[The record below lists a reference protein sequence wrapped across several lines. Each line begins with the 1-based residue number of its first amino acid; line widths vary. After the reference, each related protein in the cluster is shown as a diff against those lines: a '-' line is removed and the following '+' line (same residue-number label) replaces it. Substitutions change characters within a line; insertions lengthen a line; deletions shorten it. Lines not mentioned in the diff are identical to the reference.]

1 MFAWS
6 RTVGDDFF
14 VARKLLAPLADLVN
28 RYQLGPANMALVVHV
43 LRSHVDDDD
52 FALLHQVI
60 EFRRRDARNF
70 CLMGRVSRRW
80 RSRFVC
86 RDPGL
91 AMNRVAGSEC
101 YRGKKDDGFHGRDYV
116 CGTACVTKAGNGVTT
131 FAAGTQST
139 GHGEFLITRSISD
152 PNT

>member
-14 VARKLLAPLADLVN
+14 VARKLLAPLADLVD
-28 RYQLGPANMALVVHV
+28 RYQLRPANMALVVHV
-43 LRSHVDDDD
+43 LRSHIDDDD
-52 FALLHQVI
+52 FALFHQVVK
-60 EFRRRDARNF
+60 FRGRDAGNF
-70 CLMGRVSRRW
+70 GLMDRVSRHW
-80 RSRFVC
+80 RGLIC
-86 RDPGL
+86 RDSGL
-91 AMNRVAGSEC
+91 AVNRVAGSNR
-101 YRGKKDDGFHGRDYV
+101 YRSEKDDGFHGRDYV